1 MLNYEQPLRK
11 PSAKPLPNKCLQ
23 AARRPLTDA
32 AERER
37 SRFGRLAVTGNVRP
51 FGCQT

>member
-23 AARRPLTDA
+23 ADCRPLAVLTE
-32 AERER
+32 AEW
-37 SRFGRLAVTGNVRP
+37 FRLGSKR
-51 FGCQT
+51 